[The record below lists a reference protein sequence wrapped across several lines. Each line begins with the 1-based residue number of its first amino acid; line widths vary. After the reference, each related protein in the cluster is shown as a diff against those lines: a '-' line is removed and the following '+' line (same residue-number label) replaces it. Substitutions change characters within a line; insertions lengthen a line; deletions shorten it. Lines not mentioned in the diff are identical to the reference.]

1 MSEHIKN
8 EADWRDST
16 IDDIRACFENGI
28 GRVERARVF
37 HTAVC
42 TEAPAMVIRGKGK
55 KRKPWD
61 AAPYFKRF
69 LE

>member
-1 MSEHIKN
+1 VSEHIKN

-16 IDDIRACFENGI
+16 IDDIRAFFENGI

-55 KRKPWD
+55 KRN
-61 AAPYFKRF
+61 
-69 LE
+69 